1 MTPPRRLSHYR
12 LDERVR
18 LLWEADANARLQHP
32 AIATFFE
39 SGSDH
44 GVDFIA
50 MELVE
55 GITLRVMLERGAL
68 APARAVP
75 LAMAILEGLSH
86 AHAAGVLHRDIK
98 PENIIVGHDG
108 VPKLFDFGLAAFAQ
122 EDSDVTLARLTGA
135 GIILGTPGY
144 FAPEQVVGDA
154 PDARTDVF
162 GVGAVLYEMLS
173 GWPAFVG
180 AAPAERLAAVLARTP
195 APLADRGTP
204 RTLADVVMRALA
216 RHREAR
222 FPSAGAFLRALRELD
237 IDGAVSALPD
247 TIAVLDFDNL
257 SRQPGDDW
265 LGNGIAES
273 MAADLSKVASRP
285 SAQTCCCSHC
295 APRGT
300 ASTRSARPDAAS
312 GRSTSV
318 PRATAS
324 TWRAASRCH
333 SWDRSSRNGGMAGRS
348 ASCSNSCR
356 STLSR

>member
-18 LLWEADANARLQHP
+18 LLREADANARLQHP

-154 PDARTDVF
+154 RTR
-162 GVGAVLYEMLS
+162 APTSLVLV
-173 GWPAFVG
+173 P
-180 AAPAERLAAVLARTP
+180 
-195 APLADRGTP
+195 
-204 RTLADVVMRALA
+204 
-216 RHREAR
+216 
-222 FPSAGAFLRALRELD
+222 
-237 IDGAVSALPD
+237 
-247 TIAVLDFDNL
+247 
-257 SRQPGDDW
+257 
-265 LGNGIAES
+265 
-273 MAADLSKVASRP
+273 
-285 SAQTCCCSHC
+285 CSTKC
-295 APRGT
+295 
-300 ASTRSARPDAAS
+300 
-312 GRSTSV
+312 
-318 PRATAS
+318 
-324 TWRAASRCH
+324 
-333 SWDRSSRNGGMAGRS
+333 
-348 ASCSNSCR
+348 
-356 STLSR
+356 